1 MYAIIETGGKQYRV
15 EKNDVLYIEKLDAAE
30 GNVTFDKVL
39 AVNNDKTLKV
49 GAPYVK
55 GATVVAEIVK
65 HGKGKKINIL
75 TYKPKK
81 GSMRK
86 MGHRQPYT
94 KIQILEIN
102 ATAKK
107 PAAEATAEAGEAKP
121 KTAAKKPA
129 ASTAKKTASTTTKK
143 TASTA
148 KKPAAKAEDKAE

>member
-15 EKNDVLYIEKLDAAE
+15 EKNDILYIEKLDAAE

-39 AVNNDKTLKV
+39 AVNNDKTLKI
-49 GAPYVK
+49 GSPYVK

-65 HGKGKKINIL
+65 HGKGKKLNIL

-81 GSMRK
+81 GSSMRRI
-86 MGHRQPYT
+86 GHRQPYT

-107 PAAEATAEAGEAKP
+107 AAAEAAEGEATP
-121 KTAAKKPA
+121 KAAAKKPA
-129 ASTAKKTASTTTKK
+129 ASTAKKTTSTTTKK
-143 TASTA
+143 TSTA

>member
-15 EKNDVLYIEKLDAAE
+15 EKDSVLYIEKLDVEE

-39 AVNNDKTLKV
+39 AVNTGKSLKV
-49 GAPYVK
+49 GSPYVK

-86 MGHRQPYT
+86 IGHRQPYT

-107 PAAEATAEAGEAKP
+107 AAAEATEAGEATT
-121 KTAAKKPA
+121 KTTAKKPA
-129 ASTAKKTASTTTKK
+129 ASTAKKTTSA
-143 TASTA
+143 A

>member
-15 EKNDVLYIEKLDAAE
+15 EKDSVLYIEKLDAAE

-39 AVNNDKTLKV
+39 AVNTGKTLKV
-49 GAPYVK
+49 GSPYVK

-65 HGKGKKINIL
+65 HGKGKKLNIL

-81 GSMRK
+81 GSSMRRI
-86 MGHRQPYT
+86 GHRQPYT

-107 PAAEATAEAGEAKP
+107 PAATEAVAEGEATP
-121 KTAAKKPA
+121 KAAAKKTT
-129 ASTAKKTASTTTKK
+129 STAKKTT
-143 TASTA
+143 STA
-148 KKPAAKAEDKAE
+148 KKTAAKAEDKAE

>member
-39 AVNNDKTLKV
+39 AVNNGKTLKI
-49 GAPYVK
+49 GSPYVK
-55 GATVVAEIVK
+55 GATVEAEIVK
-65 HGKGKKINIL
+65 HGKGKKLNIL

-81 GSMRK
+81 GSMRRI
-86 MGHRQPYT
+86 GHRQPYT

-107 PAAEATAEAGEAKP
+107 PAAEPATEAGEAKP

-129 ASTAKKTASTTTKK
+129 ASTAKKTT
-143 TASTA
+143 STA